1 MQTRKPEARGRLE
14 LCTVV
19 VVSHGDSLA
28 PASWL
33 LMSLWE
39 RVYGASAK
47 QQTYFQVTAIM
58 SNTESVVLE
67 TSVGDIQLE
76 LYWDH
81 APKVCI
87 SIINAAMLS

>member
-1 MQTRKPEARGRLE
+1 M
-14 LCTVV
+14 
-19 VVSHGDSLA
+19 VVSDS

-33 LMSLWE
+33 LMSLRE
-39 RVYGASAK
+39 RVYGAK
-47 QQTYFQVTAIM
+47 QQLYFQVTATSIM
-58 SNTESVVLE
+58 SNTESVVIE

-87 SIINAAMLS
+87 SIMTTTIS